1 MESTTKEAHRREA
14 LLEGF
19 LRYIENHP
27 AILIPG
33 MYVSMIIYELLFNI
47 NIYMISIELI
57 KLLI

>member
-47 NIYMISIELI
+47 NI
-57 KLLI
+57 